1 MPGALSPAV
10 ELRLRLVNWPDDN
23 AAAIVSDRGMYL
35 GYVNAE
41 RALLICKRTKESQ
54 TVAVFQAMHGSGAD
68 IRIRF
73 AGGVPTQ
80 PRPRC
85 FETPATPLG
94 SACGSTGVRSLRA
107 FYPDKDRAGVWGLVH
122 SVERNFVRSVER
134 GWVLPPLPCKA
145 LIELWS
151 KLSKLVGSRARL
163 STASYLTART
173 KNGLPR
179 T

>member
-1 MPGALSPAV
+1 MPLPSSV
-10 ELRLRLVNWPDDN
+10 T
-23 AAAIVSDRGMYL
+23 AACIWAMS
-35 GYVNAE
+35 APS
-41 RALLICKRTKESQ
+41 ALLIGKRMKESQ
-54 TVAVFQAMHGSGAD
+54 TVALFQAMHGSGAY

-94 SACGSTGVRSLRA
+94 SACGSTGVRSPRA

-134 GWVLPPLPCKA
+134 GWVLPPLACKA

>member
-10 ELRLRLVNWPDDN
+10 ELRLRLANRPDDN

-35 GYVNAE
+35 GYVSAE
-41 RALLICKRTKESQ
+41 RALLIGKRMKESQ
-54 TVAVFQAMHGSGAD
+54 TVAVFQAMHGSGVY

-85 FETPATPLG
+85 SETLPTPLG
-94 SACGSTGVRSLRA
+94 LACASTGVRSPRA
-107 FYPDKDRAGVWGLVH
+107 FYPDEDRAGVWGLVH
-122 SVERNFVRSVER
+122 SVERNFVRLVER
-134 GWVLPPLPCKA
+134 GWILPPLSCKA

-173 KNGLPR
+173 KNGLPL

>member
-1 MPGALSPAV
+1 MASALSPVV
-10 ELRLRLVNWPDDN
+10 ELRLRLANRPDDN

-35 GYVNAE
+35 GYVSAE
-41 RALLICKRTKESQ
+41 RALLIGKRMKESQ
-54 TVAVFQAMHGSGAD
+54 TVAVFQAMHGSGAY

-73 AGGVPTQ
+73 AGGVPAQ

-85 FETPATPLG
+85 SETLPTPLG
-94 SACGSTGVRSLRA
+94 LACASTGVRSPRA
-107 FYPDKDRAGVWGLVH
+107 FYPDEDRAGVWGLVH
-122 SVERNFVRSVER
+122 SVESNFVRLVER
-134 GWVLPPLPCKA
+134 GWILPPLSCKA

-151 KLSKLVGSRARL
+151 RLSKLVESRARL

-173 KNGLPR
+173 KNGLPL

>member
-94 SACGSTGVRSLRA
+94 SACGSTGVRSPRA
-107 FYPDKDRAGVWGLVH
+107 FYPDEDRAGVWGLIH

-151 KLSKLVGSRARL
+151 KLSKLVGSRAGL

>member
-1 MPGALSPAV
+1 MPGALSPVV
-10 ELRLRLVNWPDDN
+10 ELRLRLVNWRDDN
-23 AAAIVSDRGMYL
+23 AVAIVSDRGMYL
-35 GYVNAE
+35 GYVSAE
-41 RALLICKRTKESQ
+41 RALLISKQMKESQ
-54 TVAVFQAMHGSGAD
+54 TVALFQAMHGSGAY

-85 FETPATPLG
+85 SETLATPLG
-94 SACGSTGVRSLRA
+94 LACASTGLRSPRA
-107 FYPDKDRAGVWGLVH
+107 FYRDEDRAGVWSLVH
-122 SVERNFVRSVER
+122 SVERNFVRLVER
-134 GWVLPPLPCKA
+134 GWILPPLSCKA

-163 STASYLTART
+163 STASYLTAHT
-173 KNGLPR
+173 KNGLPL